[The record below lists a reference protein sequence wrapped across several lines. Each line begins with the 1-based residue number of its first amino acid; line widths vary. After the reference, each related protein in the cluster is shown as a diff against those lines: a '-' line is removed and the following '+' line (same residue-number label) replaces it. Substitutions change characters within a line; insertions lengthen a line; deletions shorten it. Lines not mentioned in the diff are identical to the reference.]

1 MDIIIE
7 RLTLRNASGAD
18 EDVCRYRTKQCTA
31 LTPRAVGAPSNG
43 PICRDVI
50 EQGCSLP
57 ARHQVLNIAEFR
69 YVSRRDVERV
79 SQLLEDLDKI
89 RTIPMSQLDLHHRL
103 TSFGFYKSVMMTANT
118 VTESLDCL
126 KSVVTCNIV
135 VPKVK
140 LCDG

>member
-1 MDIIIE
+1 M
-7 RLTLRNASGAD
+7 
-18 EDVCRYRTKQCTA
+18 
-31 LTPRAVGAPSNG
+31 
-43 PICRDVI
+43 
-50 EQGCSLP
+50 
-57 ARHQVLNIAEFR
+57 
-69 YVSRRDVERV
+69 SRRDVERV